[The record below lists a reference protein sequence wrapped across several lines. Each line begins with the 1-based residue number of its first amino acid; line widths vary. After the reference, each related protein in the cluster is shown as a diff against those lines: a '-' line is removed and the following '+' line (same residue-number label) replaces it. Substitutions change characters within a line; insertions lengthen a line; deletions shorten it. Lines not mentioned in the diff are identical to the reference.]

1 MTPSADP
8 LSILYV
14 DDEPHLLD
22 LGKIFLEKSGSF
34 RIDTARSAAEAIP
47 KINGRVYDG
56 IISDYQMPEMDGI
69 SFLKYV
75 RSNHGTLPF
84 ILFTGRGREEVV
96 IEALNSGADFYVQ
109 KGGDAKAQFAELAHK
124 ITQAVQKQ
132 QAEWALKK
140 QNDEL
145 NAAYE
150 ELTAMEEEVRSNLD
164 DLILSQQKLLESE
177 ARLHAVVHGS
187 PIPQFVIDKN
197 HRVIHWNE
205 AIENYTGIRAQD
217 IIGTSGHWRAF
228 YHEERPCLAD
238 LIVDEMPEKIPV
250 YYGEKMCKSR
260 LVETGYEVTDFFADL
275 GGGGKWLDFT
285 AAAIRNAQGRI
296 IGAVETLEDITE
308 RRLAEDE
315 LKNTHKKLHIL
326 ASLTRHDVLNQ
337 AAHLTRGLTEAQ
349 RICRQPE
356 VSALIR
362 QTEHTA
368 ANIIE
373 QITFTRDYQD
383 IGIQAPRWHRVK
395 AAITDAVAPLFLG
408 DVTLEVDVGDLEIY
422 ADPLIKKVFY
432 NLVENALRHGGDL
445 SRIRYSAVPETS
457 QGTCIVCQDDGRG
470 IPGSVKEMI
479 FCQQY
484 YQNTGVGLYLSREI
498 LAMTGISIAETGT
511 EGQGAR
517 FEIHVPDTAC
527 RLAEVRDVPGDG

>member
-1 MTPSADP
+1 MTASPEP
-8 LSILYV
+8 LTILYV
-14 DDEPHLLD
+14 DDEQNLLD
-22 LGKIFLEKSGSF
+22 LARIFLEKSGSF
-34 RIDTARSAAEAIP
+34 RIDTACSAAEAIP
-47 KINGRVYDG
+47 KINGRAYDG

-69 SFLKYV
+69 SFLKYI

-96 IEALNSGADFYVQ
+96 IEALNSGADFYIQ
-109 KGGDAKAQFAELAHK
+109 KGGDVKAQFAELAHK

-150 ELTAMEEEVRSNLD
+150 ELTAMEEEVRSNLN
-164 DLILSQQKLLESE
+164 DLIISQQRLLESE

-197 HRVIHWNE
+197 HTVIHWNE
-205 AIENYTGIRAQD
+205 ALENYSGIRAQD

-228 YHEERPCLAD
+228 YSKKRPCLAD
-238 LIVDEMPEKIPV
+238 LIVDGTPEKIAE
-250 YYGEKMCKSR
+250 YYGDKLGKSR
-260 LVETGYEVTDFFADL
+260 FVETGYEATDFFGDL
-275 GGGGKWLDFT
+275 QSGGKWLDFT
-285 AAAIRNAQGRI
+285 AAAIRDSHGTI
-296 IGAVETLEDITE
+296 IGAVETLEDITG

-337 AAHLTRGLTEAQ
+337 AALLTRNLTEAQ

-356 VSALIR
+356 VSTLIR
-362 QTEHTA
+362 QTEHAA

-383 IGIQAPRWHRVK
+383 IGIQAPCWHRVK
-395 AAITDAVAPLFLG
+395 TAVTDAVAPLFLG
-408 DVTLEVDVGDLEIY
+408 DVALEVDVGNLEIY

-445 SRIRYSAVPETS
+445 SRIRYFTRTDDSG
-457 QGTCIVCQDDGRG
+457 GTCIVCQDDGRG
-470 IPGSVKEMI
+470 IPQSVKEMI

-498 LAMTGISIAETGT
+498 LAMTGISITETGT

-517 FEIHVPDTAC
+517 FEIHVPEGAC
-527 RLAEVRDVPGDG
+527 RSQEERGVTQ